1 MRKLSMILFV
11 LVGTLVLSACEVQ
24 TQDDPLVCEAG
35 QHEEDGICVDDT
47 LTCADDEIEVD
58 GACEPKPLECEE
70 GWLQV
75 VDVCVEQVSQGV
87 TGTTIKVGNSAAT
100 SGALAF
106 VGTPFNAGI
115 EAYFAMVNAAGGVN
129 GRQIEFIHY
138 DDEFTA
144 ANGIT
149 YAEKLVEDDEVF
161 AFVGHFGTPIVGA
174 TLEYLEGKGIPQVY
188 YATGISALF
197 NEAAVGNEK
206 ASFPVQPIYDAE
218 GQVMV
223 ARAVAEFSATKIGV
237 IYTNDDAGKGILNGV
252 QIQATAAGVTL
263 VTEQVAPTATD
274 MSAAALSIFGA
285 DVDAVIVAANQVPAE
300 IAIKAL
306 SAAGNTSP
314 AIVSY
319 VNASPTF
326 IANIAAELANFDVYS
341 SAWINIFNEDLT
353 TTDAYNEF
361 VVEVSK
367 IDVAYAAN
375 PYAMA
380 GWIAAAFFVE
390 GLERVGTDVLSWAN
404 YIEAMES
411 SPVLNPLGGAVD
423 YADGRRVGTQSMSFL
438 KATIIPGTGDDPDTY
453 VFASFR
459 PMETISDILGN

>member
-1 MRKLSMILFV
+1 MKKLSLLLLV
-11 LVGTLVLSACEVQ
+11 LVSALVLSACTVEEEG
-24 TQDDPLVCEAG
+24 DPLVCDEG
-35 QHEEDGICVDDT
+35 QHEEEGICVDDT
-47 LTCADDEIEVD
+47 LVCADDEEEKD
-58 GACEPKPLECEE
+58 GECVKKPLECED
-70 GWLQV
+70 GWLEEAGA
-75 VDVCVEQVSQGV
+75 CVEQESQGV
-87 TGTTIKVGNSAAT
+87 TDTMIKVGNSAAT
-100 SGALAF
+100 SGGLAF

-115 EAYFAMVNAAGGVN
+115 QAYFAMVNDAGGVN

-138 DDEFTA
+138 DDEFLP
-144 ANGIT
+144 ANGVT

-174 TLEYLEGKGIPQVY
+174 TLDYLEAEGIPQVY

-197 NEAAVGNEK
+197 NEEATGNEK

-252 QIQATAAGVTL
+252 EIQAAAAGVTL
-263 VTEQVAPTATD
+263 VKEQVAPTATD
-274 MSAAALSIFGA
+274 MSAAALALFSA
-285 DVDAVIVAANQVPAE
+285 DVDAVIIAANQVPAE
-300 IAIKAL
+300 IAIKAI

-326 IANIAAELANFDVYS
+326 IANVAAELANFDIYS
-341 SAWINIFNEDLT
+341 SAWINIFNDDMT
-353 TTDAYNEF
+353 TTDEYNEF

-411 SPVLNPLGGAVD
+411 APVMNPLGGSVD
-423 YADGRRVGTQSMSFL
+423 FGNGRRAGTQSMSLL
-438 KATIIPGTGDDPDTY
+438 KATIIPGADGADDTY
-453 VFASFR
+453 VFAAYK
-459 PMETISDILGN
+459 PMDTIDNILGE

>member
-1 MRKLSMILFV
+1 MRKFSMILFV
-11 LVGTLVLSACEVQ
+11 LVGSLVLSACDVQ
-24 TQDDPLVCEAG
+24 TQDDPLVCETG
-35 QHEEDGICVDDT
+35 QHEEEGICVDDT
-47 LTCADDEIEVD
+47 LVCEDDEQEVN
-58 GACEPKPLECEE
+58 GECVALPLECEE
-70 GWLQV
+70 GWLDV
-75 VDVCVEQVSQGV
+75 NDVCIEQLAQGV
-87 TGTTIKVGNSAAT
+87 TATTVKVGNSAAT
-100 SGALAF
+100 SGGLAF
-106 VGTPFNAGI
+106 VGAPFNAGI
-115 EAYFAMVNAAGGVN
+115 EAYFAMINDAGGVN
-129 GRQIEFIHY
+129 GRLIEFVHY
-138 DDEFTA
+138 DDEFSA

-149 YAEKLVEDDEVF
+149 YAEKLVEDDEIF

-174 TLEYLEGKGIPQVY
+174 TLEYLESKGIPQVY
-188 YATGISALF
+188 YATGMSALF
-197 NEAAVGNEK
+197 NEAAEGNEK

-223 ARAVAEFSATKIGV
+223 ARAVAEFAATKIGV

-252 QIQATAAGVTL
+252 QIQAAAAGVEL
-263 VTEQVAPTATD
+263 VQVQVANTATD
-274 MSAAALSIFGA
+274 MSAAALTIFSA
-285 DVDAVIVAANQVPAE
+285 DVDAVIIAATQVPAG
-300 IAIKAL
+300 IAIKAI
-306 SAAGNTSP
+306 SAAGNTKP

-326 IANIAAELANFDVYS
+326 IAGVSAELANFDIYS
-341 SAWINIFNEDLT
+341 SAWINIFNDDFSLT
-353 TTDAYNEF
+353 DEYNTF
-361 VVEVSK
+361 VAEVIK

-411 SPVLNPLGGAVD
+411 TPVLNPLGGAVD

-438 KATIIPGTGDDPDTY
+438 KATIVPGVGEDPDTY

-459 PMETISDILGN
+459 PMETISDILAN